1 MIDLTTK
8 EGERYFEDSKMLNQA
23 VIKKQE
29 IDKVS
34 KIVRYSEIVKH
45 DYNLTPSIY
54 LRDISRLILE
64 TTATTESMIS
74 QCEALVR
81 QNRESEIEF
90 YDKIQR
96 YYDTYR

>member
-1 MIDLTTK
+1 
-8 EGERYFEDSKMLNQA
+8 MLNQA